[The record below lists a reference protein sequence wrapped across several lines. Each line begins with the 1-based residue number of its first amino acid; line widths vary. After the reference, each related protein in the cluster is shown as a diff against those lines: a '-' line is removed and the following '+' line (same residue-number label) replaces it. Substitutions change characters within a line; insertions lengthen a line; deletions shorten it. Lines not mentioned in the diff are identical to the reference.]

1 MTAGG
6 ALFPGANVMNRF
18 GEALRRILDKF
29 NDLKCYIDE
38 ALCIGSQQKGSPNP
52 RSSIRVCELYGG
64 VLKGGMVSWRS

>member
-29 NDLKCYIDE
+29 NDLKCYIE
-38 ALCIGSQQKGSPNP
+38 
-52 RSSIRVCELYGG
+52 E
-64 VLKGGMVSWRS
+64 VLA